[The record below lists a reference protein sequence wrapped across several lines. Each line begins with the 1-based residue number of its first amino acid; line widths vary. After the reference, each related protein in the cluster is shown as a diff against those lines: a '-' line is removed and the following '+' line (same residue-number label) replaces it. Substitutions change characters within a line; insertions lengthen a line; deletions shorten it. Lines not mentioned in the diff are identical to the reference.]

1 MGWSRF
7 FRRAKW
13 DRERLEELES
23 YLQIETD
30 ENIARGMPPEE
41 ARAAARRK
49 LGNRTL
55 AREEIYVMNTVPF
68 FDGAARETRHAL
80 RSLRRNA
87 MFAAVALLTIA
98 IGVGANTAVFSVL
111 NSIILRPL
119 PYPNAEELVGV
130 WHSAPG
136 AEGLTSVSGDL
147 RLSASMFFTY
157 AEQNRA
163 FQSIGIWSPYSG
175 AVTGLPEPEQVRAVL
190 VSDGALQALAVQPA
204 LGRWLS
210 AEDQTPGGAATV
222 MLGYGYWQRRF
233 GGEESAIGQTIML
246 DSRPREIVG
255 VMPEGFRFID
265 EELDLIVPM
274 AIDRSRLLLGG
285 FGNRCVARLKSGTTV
300 EEANADLAR
309 LLPVWMDSW
318 PAPPGIDP
326 HVYDDWRIGPAI
338 RPLAQDVV
346 GNVADVIW
354 VLMGTLGI
362 VMLIACANVAN
373 LLLVRAESRRQEL
386 SVRAALG
393 AGWGRLARAFL
404 LESVLLGLLG
414 GVLGLAFAHAGL
426 RLLVAIGPGNLPRLH
441 EVSLDGRALAFTVA
455 ISLVSGLLFGLLPV
469 LRYSRP
475 LGAKTLL
482 GSTRTATQSRERHR
496 TRNALV
502 VGQLALAL
510 VLVVTSGLMIRTF
523 LELRAVDP
531 GITHP
536 GQIQTVRTS
545 IPSSLVRE
553 PERVVRQ
560 QNDILDNLAA
570 LPGVNSVAFASEMPL
585 DGTVGDWDVILLEG
599 QTFDAGAIPPVR
611 IFRYASPDF
620 FSSMGTRLI
629 AGRDFTWTD
638 LYDKRP
644 VGIISEN
651 LARELWGG
659 PGAALGRRISTAL
672 PEAPWREIIGVVQDV
687 RNNGVQEEAPAIV
700 YWPSFTEDLYRR
712 GDTRVQRTVTFAI
725 RSEQAGTEAF
735 LNQVQEAIWSVNPS
749 LPLASVRTM
758 QDVYDKSLARTS
770 FTLVMLAIAGLMALA
785 LGVIGIYGVISYV
798 VSQRKRE
805 IGIRVALGAQRGE
818 VRWIF
823 VRYGLTL
830 AGAGVA
836 LGLAAAAGLS
846 RVLESMLFGV
856 SPLDPLTYAAAPL
869 VLAAVVVLASCL
881 PAQKAASANPVES
894 LRAE

>member
-13 DRERLEELES
+13 DRERLEEIDS

-55 AREEIYVMNTVPF
+55 AREEIYVMNTLPF
-68 FDGAARETRHAL
+68 FDGVARETRHAL
-80 RSLRRNA
+80 RSLRRNP
-87 MFAAVALLTIA
+87 MFAAIALLTIA

-111 NSIILRPL
+111 NSVILRPL

-136 AEGLTSVSGDL
+136 AEGLTSISGDL

-157 AEQNRA
+157 AEQNRT
-163 FQSIGIWSPYSG
+163 FQSMGIWSPFSA
-175 AVTGLPEPEQVRAVL
+175 AVTGLAEPEQVRVVS
-190 VSDGALQALAVQPA
+190 VSDGALAALAVQPA
-204 LGRWLS
+204 LGRWFS
-210 AEDQTPGGAATV
+210 AEDQTPGGPRTV

-233 GGEESAIGQTIML
+233 GGEESAIGKTVML

-255 VMPEGFRFID
+255 VMPEGFRFVD
-265 EELDLIVPM
+265 DELDLIVPM
-274 AIDRSRLLLGG
+274 ALDRSQLRLAG
-285 FGNRCVARLKSGTTV
+285 FGFRCVARLKPGVTIP
-300 EEANADLAR
+300 EAGADIAR

-326 HVYDDWRIGPAI
+326 HVYDNWRIGPAI
-338 RPLAQDVV
+338 RPLAEDVV

-354 VLMGTLGI
+354 VLMGTIGI

-393 AGWGRLARAFL
+393 AGWGRIARAFL

-414 GVLGLAFAHAGL
+414 GALGLGLAHAGL
-426 RLLVAIGPGNLPRLH
+426 RFLVALGPGNLPRLH
-441 EVSLDGRALAFTVA
+441 EISLDGRALAFTAA
-455 ISLVSGLLFGLLPV
+455 ISLLSGLLFGLIPV

-482 GSTRTATQSRERHR
+482 GASRTATQSRERHR

-531 GITHP
+531 GITRAA
-536 GQIQTVRTS
+536 QIQTVRTS
-545 IPSSLVRE
+545 IPNSLIQE
-553 PERVVRQ
+553 PERVIRQ
-560 QNDILDNLAA
+560 QHEILDNLAA
-570 LPGVNSVAFASEMPL
+570 IPGVASVAFASEMPL
-585 DGTVGDWDVILLEG
+585 QGIFGNWDVIITEG
-599 QTFDAGAIPPVR
+599 QPPLAAEIPPIR
-611 IFRYASPDF
+611 IFRSVSPGF
-620 FSSMGTRLI
+620 FSTLGTRLV
-629 AGRDFTWTD
+629 AGREYTWTD
-638 LYDKRP
+638 LYESRP
-644 VGIISEN
+644 FAIVSEN
-651 LARELWGG
+651 LARELWGE

-672 PEAPWREIIGVVQDV
+672 PGAPWREVIGVVQDV
-687 RNNGVQEEAPAIV
+687 RNNGVQEAAPAIV
-700 YWPSFTEDLYRR
+700 YWPSFGEDIYP
-712 GDTRVQRTVTFAI
+712 GGAPTVQRTISFAI
-725 RSEQAGTEAF
+725 RSDRAGTESF
-735 LNQVQEAIWSVNPS
+735 LQQVQAAMWSVNPS
-749 LPLASVRTM
+749 LPLASVQTM
-758 QDVYDKSLARTS
+758 QDIYDKSLARTS
-770 FTLVMLAIAGLMALA
+770 FTLVMLTIAGAMALA
-785 LGVIGIYGVISYV
+785 LGIIGIYGVISYV

-818 VRWIF
+818 VRWMF

-830 AGAGVA
+830 ASVGVT
-836 LGLAAAAGLS
+836 LGLAAAAGLTRLMS
-846 RVLESMLFGV
+846 SLLFGV

-869 VLAAVVVLASCL
+869 VLAAAAVLASCL
-881 PAQKAASANPVES
+881 PAQRAASANPVES